1 MIFSPLKLSKL
12 WNPSLHLWMLAN
24 INESRVLF
32 ESVNNFKS
40 TFAPFF
46 HIWRIPTWASWCY
59 ELPLDWNTRCCPV
72 SWSTWTRSHQ
82 RCTGWN
88 PPWSGCEWPL
98 GRPALLRRQQRNNP
112 EREKKRHG
120 KSSPDNVVILS
131 TFISELQRYTGTL
144 NCIYKICRYILFG
157 NKNITG
163 KYWNGFNFS
172 LIF

>member
-1 MIFSPLKLSKL
+1 MKGEYSLNLSIIL
-12 WNPSLHLWMLAN
+12 RALLSL
-24 INESRVLF
+24 
-32 ESVNNFKS
+32 
-40 TFAPFF
+40 FF
-46 HIWRIPTWASWCY
+46 HIRGIPTWASWCY

-98 GRPALLRRQQRNNP
+98 GRPALLRRPQRNNP

-131 TFISELQRYTGTL
+131 TFISELQSYML
-144 NCIYKICRYILFG
+144 NCIKICRYLLIG
-157 NKNITG
+157 NKIITG

-172 LIF
+172 LIFKGYPLH